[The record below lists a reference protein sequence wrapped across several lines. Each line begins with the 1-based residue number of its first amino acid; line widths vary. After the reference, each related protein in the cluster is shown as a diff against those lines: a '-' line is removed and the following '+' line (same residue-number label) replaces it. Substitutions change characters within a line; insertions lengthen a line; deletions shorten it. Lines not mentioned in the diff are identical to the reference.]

1 MSIKVEEKV
10 TVVMIDGVAQ
20 GRVSRILGSDN
31 FIASGNVCRFDA
43 EGHRWLR
50 GWYDPDAIEVRAAQ
64 TAAALLRE
72 STTATTASASGST
85 GATGRVF
92 SAIGSAPANTT
103 NPLVMGA
110 TGATGVTGVRN
121 PKLTR

>member
-64 TAAALLRE
+64 TAAALLRD
-72 STTATTASASGST
+72 SASATRSHT
-85 GATGRVF
+85 T
-92 SAIGSAPANTT
+92 GSAPANTT
-103 NPLVMGA
+103 TPLVMGA
-110 TGATGVTGVRN
+110 TGVRDS
-121 PKLTR
+121 KLTQ